1 MTTEQIIE
9 LLEMELAEAYEL
21 HDRAKDRNEATYFY
35 HKITFIL
42 HLLDE
47 ITQDVRKNG

>member
-1 MTTEQIIE
+1 MTTQEIIE

-21 HDRAKDRNEATYFY
+21 HDLANDRVTATYFY

-47 ITQDVRKNG
+47 IKSN